1 MTKTI
6 RRNTIRMAEVWMD
19 DYKKFF
25 YDRFDHELVSH
36 SYYMNKRCIVKKRV
50 ERKTA
55 LQVFQM
61 RTNQEQSGT
70 YMTGQ
75 GNNST

>member
-1 MTKTI
+1 MFDYHRCRTSHPYISREEMTKTI

-36 SYYMNKRCIVKKRV
+36 SYYMNKRLEKLLVIHH
-50 ERKTA
+50 
-55 LQVFQM
+55 FI
-61 RTNQEQSGT
+61 
-70 YMTGQ
+70 
-75 GNNST
+75 